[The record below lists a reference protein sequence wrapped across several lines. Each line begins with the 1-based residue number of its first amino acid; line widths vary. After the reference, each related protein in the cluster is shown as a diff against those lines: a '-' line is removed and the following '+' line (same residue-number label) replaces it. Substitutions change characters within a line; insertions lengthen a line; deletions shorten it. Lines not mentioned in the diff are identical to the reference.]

1 MKRISLWVLSTVS
14 VVVLLFSYHT
24 STAGTLNIASSLVGS
39 LSAGTPTSNTAAG
52 GPPAGSPG
60 RSTGNASSGKSTSG
74 NGTSGKS
81 TSGNGS
87 SSSPGKSSASTA
99 SQAPSVN
106 GKFTGNTVYT
116 RYGAVQLEITVSK
129 STITDVTML
138 QEPNTNSYDL
148 QIDHYVVPI
157 LIRESISAQSAHIQM
172 ISGATYTSTGYVQS
186 LQSAIDKAGI

>member
-1 MKRISLWVLSTVS
+1 MKETVKNRMGQ
-14 VVVLLFSYHT
+14 LTPMLRQYLGIKGRYPDAILFFRMGDFYEMFFED
-24 STAGTLNIASSLVGS
+24 AQIASRILGIT
-39 LSAGTPTSNTAAG
+39 LTARGAYNG
-52 GPPAGSPG
+52 EKVPMCGVPHHASKSYIARLIDSG
-60 RSTGNASSGKSTSG
+60 RKVAICD
-74 NGTSGKS
+74 
-81 TSGNGS
+81 
-87 SSSPGKSSASTA
+87 
-99 SQAPSVN
+99 QD
-106 GKFTGNTVYT
+106 TVYT